1 MKGLILAGGAG
12 TRLYPVSK
20 VVNKHLIPIGK
31 SPMIYYPVRTL
42 VDSGVTE
49 IMVITGP
56 QSIGSIAEL
65 LGSGREFGCNF
76 YFRVQERPIGISD
89 GIRLAREFTGDDR
102 LMVMLGDN
110 LVRETFADIVTQF
123 ERSAMGCQIF
133 LKEMQDVEGLGVGC
147 VENGVVTPIFHKGEQ
162 TRLGRGVFDTGR
174 LRPEAISDTARVVG
188 AFAARAKEEGADT
201 VRVLA
206 TSAVREAGNSDQLAA
221 AIAAGGLELEIIDG
235 QTEAELVLRGVRS
248 LPDLATGPLAIIDVG
263 GGSTELLV
271 ADDAALR
278 LQHSFALGTV
288 RWLGSYSV
296 SETPT
301 AVERAKLAQAL
312 DDFLDEQVT
321 PKLGGVPLPGTLVGA
336 GGTPVFLSRIFK
348 ERDDLAADEIES
360 LRLSL
365 PEVQTLTNR
374 LWQMPLA
381 ARGELPGLP
390 ANRADV
396 ILFGAAIY
404 EAVMMRCGFHELRP
418 TLRGVRYG
426 ALLS

>member
-1 MKGLILAGGAG
+1 
-12 TRLYPVSK
+12 
-20 VVNKHLIPIGK
+20 
-31 SPMIYYPVRTL
+31 
-42 VDSGVTE
+42 
-49 IMVITGP
+49 
-56 QSIGSIAEL
+56 
-65 LGSGREFGCNF
+65 
-76 YFRVQERPIGISD
+76 
-89 GIRLAREFTGDDR
+89 
-102 LMVMLGDN
+102 
-110 LVRETFADIVTQF
+110 
-123 ERSAMGCQIF
+123 
-133 LKEMQDVEGLGVGC
+133 
-147 VENGVVTPIFHKGEQ
+147 
-162 TRLGRGVFDTGR
+162 
-174 LRPEAISDTARVVG
+174 
-188 AFAARAKEEGADT
+188 
-201 VRVLA
+201 
-206 TSAVREAGNSDQLAA
+206 
-221 AIAAGGLELEIIDG
+221 
-235 QTEAELVLRGVRS
+235 
-248 LPDLATGPLAIIDVG
+248 
-263 GGSTELLV
+263 LV
-271 ADDAALR
+271 ADDATLR

-301 AVERAKLAQAL
+301 AAERAKLAQAL

-321 PKLGGVPLPGTLVGA
+321 PKLGDVPLPGTLVGA

-418 TLRGVRYG
+418 TLRGVCYG

>member
-1 MKGLILAGGAG
+1 MDNSDNNQTQNRRAIIDVGSNSVKLLVADVAG
-12 TRLYPVSK
+12 
-20 VVNKHLIPIGK
+20 
-31 SPMIYYPVRTL
+31 
-42 VDSGVTE
+42 
-49 IMVITGP
+49 
-56 QSIGSIAEL
+56 
-65 LGSGREFGCNF
+65 
-76 YFRVQERPIGISD
+76 
-89 GIRLAREFTGDDR
+89 
-102 LMVMLGDN
+102 
-110 LVRETFADIVTQF
+110 
-123 ERSAMGCQIF
+123 
-133 LKEMQDVEGLGVGC
+133 
-147 VENGVVTPIFHKGEQ
+147 GVVTPIVHKGEQ

-174 LRPEAISDTARVVG
+174 LLPEAISDTARVVS
-188 AFAARAKEEGADT
+188 AFAARAKEEGAET

-271 ADDAALR
+271 ADDTTLR

-288 RWLGSYSV
+288 RWLESYAV

-348 ERDDLAADEIES
+348 ERDDLTADEIES

-365 PEVQTLTNR
+365 PEVQMLTNR

-381 ARGELPGLP
+381 TRGELPGLP